1 MMQTPDVITPPV
13 ERMGMREEDLF
24 SSQYVDFLKNR
35 GTQKG
40 YHFQQAPSGSAEP
53 PKVTFLQKLRW
64 WSWDRWKR
72 LKKIRAERDRQLQD
86 IIHLKRSSHR

>member
-1 MMQTPDVITPPV
+1 MS
-13 ERMGMREEDLF
+13 MREEDLF
-24 SSQYVDFLKNR
+24 SSHYVDFLKNR

-40 YHFQQAPSGSAEP
+40 YHFQEAPSGSAEP
-53 PKVTFLQKLRW
+53 PTVTFLQKLRW

-86 IIHLKRSSHR
+86 IIHLKRPSRQ

>member
-1 MMQTPDVITPPV
+1 
-13 ERMGMREEDLF
+13 MREEDLF

-53 PKVTFLQKLRW
+53 PTVTFLQKLRW

-72 LKKIRAERDRQLQD
+72 LKKIRSERDRRLQD
-86 IIHLKRSSHR
+86 IIQLKKSSHR

>member
-1 MMQTPDVITPPV
+1 
-13 ERMGMREEDLF
+13 MRKEDLF
-24 SSQYVDFLKNR
+24 SGQYADFLKNR

-40 YHFQQAPSGSAEP
+40 YHFQQAPSRSVDP

-72 LKKIRAERDRQLQD
+72 LKKIRAERDRRVQD
-86 IIHLKRSSHR
+86 IIQLNKSSDR